1 MSFYKIDKRN
11 TMNKKFWIRKII
23 GFIILAIAAVALLGY
38 VVMSLWNCVLVAVLG
53 VSVITFWQAV
63 GLFILGKILF
73 GGFHGG
79 RCGCGRGGHWK
90 NEMKEKWHNMTPE
103 EREKIK
109 QEWRN
114 RCRVWGKKDSDP
126 MSGAE

>member
-1 MSFYKIDKRN
+1 MSYYKIDKRN
-11 TMNKKFWIRKII
+11 TMNKKFWIKKII
-23 GFIILAIAAVALLGY
+23 GFTLLAIAAVALLGY
-38 VVMSLWNCVLVAVLG
+38 VVMSLWNCVLVPVLG
-53 VSVITFWQAV
+53 VSLITFWQAV

-114 RCRVWGKKDSDP
+114 RCRVWGKKDPDP
-126 MSGAE
+126 TAGAE